1 LPSVDPASTTKSYTK
16 PTAYI
21 APAASITQSGELL
34 RLTWIIREGAQD
46 FGLGGAV
53 ARFFV
58 ASVTR

>member
-1 LPSVDPASTTKSYTK
+1 MQRHRHQEF
-16 PTAYI
+16 I
-21 APAASITQSGELL
+21 
-34 RLTWIIREGAQD
+34 RFLTWIIREGAQD